1 MFIKIKILLVI
12 SYLFVI
18 IHPNSCT
25 YSDGQF
31 PVDPPFNPDSLCVCF
46 PVGIGFEWKYRDSI
60 SNLFYGTVTTKIIS
74 NERDS
79 LGRILWNVENNSNA
93 TKLFLGNQF
102 FIRNDSLFIIAPAP
116 FWQGKTTY
124 LRLVPPR
131 ENEFMFYMRIDDVGR
146 NYKVKWNKDIN
157 ISTPAGQFKNWMSLV
172 YSTIPMLDSVVVVPN
187 VGIVFRY
194 QEFRNYTTGQV
205 TNVYKSEL
213 LNYKLN

>member
-1 MFIKIKILLVI
+1 MKIKTLFTL
-12 SYLFVI
+12 SYLFLI
-18 IHPNSCT
+18 ILQNSCT
-25 YSDGQF
+25 FSDDQF